1 MIEHEKIEYLPIEDL
16 VPYEKNPRQNEKA
29 VPYVANSIENFGFK
43 VPIVVDENKVVIC
56 GHTRL
61 KAAKQLGIEEVPC
74 IIAKD
79 LTKNQVNA
87 FRLADNKVSEIA
99 SWDEELLNEELED
112 LSEIFDMNLFGFG
125 DLDLEDGEESEAYED
140 NYEPD
145 LSKPTRTKQGDV
157 YQLGNHRLMCGSS
170 TDPVDVEKLM
180 DGELADL
187 CLTDP
192 PYNVDYHGAAGS
204 IMNDSMGDSNFYHF
218 LFDFYK
224 NMMVSLKAGG
234 AFYIFHADSEGLNFR
249 KALKENGGVVREC
262 LIWVKNSLVLGRQD
276 YQWKH
281 EPCLYGWKEGASHY
295 FVDDR
300 AQTTVIEEVP
310 NFNKLTKAEL
320 ISWIKKHQ
328 DDGVA
333 TTVIHEDKPLVNDL
347 HPTMKPIKL
356 VARLICNSSNRGEKV
371 VDFFGGSG
379 STIIACEQ
387 TMRIC
392 YTMELD
398 PKFCDVIIDRW
409 EKMTGKKAV
418 LIRNDKN

>member
-1 MIEHEKIEYLPIEDL
+1 MMEHEKIEYLPIEDL

-29 VPYVANSIENFGFK
+29 VPYVASSIENFGFK
-43 VPIVVDENKVVIC
+43 VPIIVDENKVVIC

-99 SWDEELLNEELED
+99 IWDEDLLNEELSD

-125 DLDLEDGEESEAYED
+125 DLDFEDDEESEAYED

-295 FVDDR
+295 FIDDR

-347 HPTMKPIKL
+347 HPTMKPIRL

-418 LIRNDKN
+418 LVRNDKN